1 MRHAANRCFF
11 LATALALLV
20 GPVRAW
26 AADPPALEVVAV
38 MPLEADVEV
47 DPTGLLTHFEL
58 RSDAPKDIRAGMG
71 ALVGSWRFEP
81 PVDPDGKPDAVKA
94 RMRLVL
100 RADAEGEQFRVSVD
114 NVRFERP
121 PITERLFERPS
132 ARITFGELGRPRYPR
147 EAFLSGGTATVL
159 VALRLS
165 PDGTV
170 ADAVVVQSALYD
182 AKDTS
187 NRARQ
192 ALRLFE
198 RSTLAAARKWQFQV
212 EAIGEP
218 TLADLTFVVP
228 VHYYRD
234 AKREKVAELGQW
246 RRIART
252 PRVPIPW
259 LPVDAGRVEAG
270 VADVGGSEP
279 SPVAAPLRLLGKIAG
294 KTL

>member
-20 GPVRAW
+20 APVRAW

-38 MPLEADVEV
+38 MPLEADIEV

-71 ALVGSWRFEP
+71 ALVGNWRFEP
-81 PVDPDGKPDAVKA
+81 PVDPDGEPDAVKA

-114 NVRFERP
+114 NVRFEHP
-121 PITERLFERPS
+121 PSTEHLLERPS
-132 ARITFGELGRPRYPR
+132 ARITFGELERPRYPR
-147 EAFLSGGTATVL
+147 WAYQHGGSATVL
-159 VALRLS
+159 VAVRVA

-170 ADAVVVQSALYD
+170 ADAAVVQSALYD

-187 NRARQ
+187 VRARR
-192 ALRLFE
+192 ALGMFE
-198 RSTLAAARKWQFQV
+198 SSTLATALKWQFQV
-212 EAIGEP
+212 TPIGEP
-218 TLADLTFVVP
+218 TLADLTLVVP
-228 VHYYRD
+228 VQYYRD

-259 LPVDAGRVEAG
+259 LPVDAGRVEPG

-279 SPVAAPLRLLGKIAG
+279 SPVASPLRLLGKVAG